1 MALDGGAVLTK
12 FKGDTSDLDNK
23 VDKIKDKLSGMG
35 SSVSKFVGGAF
46 TGIATAYTIAGS
58 AVATMTAS
66 AIKHNKELEQSIGGT
81 EAVFGEF
88 AEGVQARAKDSFE
101 SMGTSA
107 NEYMATMN
115 KLGSILQGS
124 GYSVKDSLTTSAEV
138 MQRASDVAS
147 VMGITT
153 EEAMHAITGAAKGNF
168 TMMDN
173 LGVAMNATNLQAYAL
188 SKGIDKSY
196 KSMTTAEKSALAYQM
211 FLEKTE
217 KYAGNYAKENKTLAG
232 SFNTLKKSWDNFL
245 SGAGTADDVINSVIN
260 AINVLI
266 PKIVE
271 LAPTIVQG
279 VVQIIQA
286 IIPQLPMIL
295 NGLLPPLIEGAK
307 LLIIGLIEALPD
319 FMNAIAEA
327 IPELMPIIVDA
338 FMIIIPALI
347 ENLPA
352 FLGAGMKLIGGIIT
366 GMVKSIPVL
375 LSNIGKICIAILKPF
390 ANLGIEII
398 ETGKNLLKGLWQG
411 IKNAKEW
418 LLQKIKDLGNAV
430 LDGLKSIFGINSP
443 SKEFAIIGKFSVLGY
458 TEALDDM
465 QGEVQK
471 QINETFG
478 IDSQLANSSALHS
491 SPNVNVV
498 NNISMKQD
506 PLGQMVNDIKTFSG
520 GSKNDYNYGMG
531 VS

>member
-1 MALDGGAVLTK
+1 MGGAEVLTK
-12 FKGDTSDLDNK
+12 FKGDISDLNK
-23 VDKIKDKLSGMG
+23 KTNEAEKKLKGMG
-35 SSVSKFVGGAF
+35 SSVSSFVGGAF
-46 TGIATAYTIAGS
+46 KGIATAYALAGT
-58 AVATMTAS
+58 AVVGVVSTA
-66 AIKHNKELEQSIGGT
+66 IDKNKELEQSIGGT

-88 AEGVQARAKDSFE
+88 AEGVQARAKKSFSE
-101 SMGTSA
+101 MGTSA
-107 NEYMATMN
+107 DEYMATMN

-124 GYSVKDSLTTSAEV
+124 GYSIKDSMTTSAEV

-153 EEAMHAITGAAKGNF
+153 EEAMNAITGAAKGNF

-188 SKGIDKSY
+188 SKGITKSY

-260 AINVLI
+260 AIEVLI

-271 LAPTIVQG
+271 LAPTLING
-279 VVQIIQA
+279 LVQIMNA
-286 IIPQLPMIL
+286 IIPQLPMII
-295 NGLLPPLIEGAK
+295 NGLLPPIIEGAK
-307 LLIIGLIEALPD
+307 LLIIGIIEALPD
-319 FMNAIAEA
+319 FIKAIAEV

-338 FMIIIPALI
+338 FMILIPALI
-347 ENLPA
+347 ENMPA
-352 FLGAGMKLIGGIIT
+352 FISAGGDLIKGILKGIIN
-366 GMVKSIPVL
+366 SIPVL
-375 LSNIGKICIAILKPF
+375 LNNIKKICVSIIKIF

-411 IKNAKEW
+411 IKDTKEW

-430 LDGLKSIFGINSP
+430 LDGLKSLFGISSP

-458 TEALDDM
+458 TEALDEM

-478 IDSQLANSSALHS
+478 INPQLANSSALHS

-498 NNISMKQD
+498 NNITMKQD